1 MADYRNTLFIEH
13 SALESILTDYW
24 KARVNIDISNEKLTA
39 YTQWYDCITRHAELV
54 LDFDQENFI
63 ELAKSNPF
71 YMALLKFRNSG
82 GSKLVFW
89 SSFPV
94 DIIDGNRASDFQNS
108 LFIFDC
114 SADQINKYIKD
125 YGLMFVNHE
134 NFIMISDQ
142 IFYPLSIEVKRN
154 QKDNELKSWKDLNKI
169 RHPFNSMIITDNYI
183 LKEEEDIRLNLI
195 PLLDGLLPEDLSSC
209 AMQLV
214 IVTQEMEETLLEK
227 RYKMLHD
234 AIKSELKRPYNVDL
248 SIVTQRL
255 GKHHDRHI
263 FTNYFRF
270 KSGSSLSYFNKS
282 GNSKV
287 DTYLDGHSS
296 FMIISGQQ
304 LMLEKNMKK
313 LKQINRLLLH
323 DQPAQI
329 KGNQN
334 LKENRLLMMVPID

>member
-1 MADYRNTLFIEH
+1 MADYRNTLFVEH
-13 SALESILTDYW
+13 SALEAIINDYW
-24 KARVNIDISNEKLTA
+24 KARANPDIRNEDLIP
-39 YTQWYDCITRHAELV
+39 YTQWYDCLIRQSELV
-54 LDFDQENFI
+54 LDFDQSRFI

-71 YMALLKFRNSG
+71 YMALLKFSNSG

-89 SSFPV
+89 NSFPV
-94 DIIDGNRASDFQNS
+94 DIIKGNRVSDFQNA

-114 SADQINKYIKD
+114 SADLIDRHIKD
-125 YGLMFVNHE
+125 YGLLFVNCS
-134 NFIMISDQ
+134 NYLKISDQ
-142 IFYPLSIEVKRN
+142 IFYQLSIEVKRK
-154 QKDNELKSWKDLNKI
+154 QQDTELTSWKDLKKI

-183 LKEEEDIRLNLI
+183 LKEEDDIRYNLI
-195 PLLDGLLPEDLSSC
+195 PMLDGLLPEELLSF
-209 AMQLV
+209 ALQLV

-227 RYKMLHD
+227 RFKMLQD
-234 AIKSELKRPYNVDL
+234 AMKSELKRPYNIDL

-270 KSGSSLSYFNKS
+270 KSGSSFSYFNKY

-296 FMIISGQQ
+296 FMIASGQQ
-304 LMLEKNMKK
+304 LMLQKNLKT
-313 LKQINRLLLH
+313 LKQIKRLMLEN
-323 DQPAQI
+323 PPQI

-334 LKENRLLMMVPID
+334 LIGNRLLSMIPAD

>member
-13 SALESILTDYW
+13 SALEFILTDYW
-24 KARVNIDISNEKLTA
+24 KARVNIDISNEKLAA
-39 YTQWYDCITRHAELV
+39 YTQWYDCITRHSELV
-54 LDFDQENFI
+54 LDLDKANFY
-63 ELAKSNPF
+63 ELAMSNPLF
-71 YMALLKFRNSG
+71 KALIKLSLSG
-82 GSKLVFW
+82 DSNLIFW
-89 SSFPV
+89 DNFKV
-94 DIIDGNRASDFQNS
+94 DIFENNRVTDFQNS
-108 LFIFDC
+108 LFIFNC
-114 SADQINKYIKD
+114 SAHQTNEYIND

-183 LKEEEDIRLNLI
+183 LKEEDDIRLNLI
-195 PLLDGLLPEDLSSC
+195 PLLDGLLPEDLSSY

-234 AIKSELKRPYNVDL
+234 AMKSELKRPYNVDL

-263 FTNYFRF
+263 LTNYFRF
-270 KSGSSLSYFNKS
+270 KSGSSFSYFNKS

-296 FMIISGQQ
+296 FMIASGQQ
-304 LMLEKNMKK
+304 LMLQKNLKK
-313 LKQINRLLLH
+313 LKQIKRLLLEN
-323 DQPAQI
+323 PLQI
-329 KGNQN
+329 KGNKN
-334 LKENRLLMMVPID
+334 LVDNRLLAMIPAE